1 MAAHDSRVPEG
12 QNRVCR
18 GGCAPRV
25 GNAAPANRLT
35 GMMKPMSA
43 ESSEKV
49 AILGA
54 GMMGET
60 ILAGLLRAGRPVEQV
75 VISERRPERAAELA
89 ARHGVSVL
97 DNVKAAAF
105 GDTLLLVVKPQD
117 VAALL
122 TEIAGSIRPGTL
134 VISLA
139 AGLTTALL
147 ERQLPAGTPVVR
159 VMPNTP
165 ALVDQGMSALSPG
178 AQCDAGHLAQAEA
191 LLAAT
196 GQVIQVPEHYQD
208 AVTAVSGSG
217 PAYVFYVAE
226 AMIEAGVLLGLP
238 RATSTELVVQTLY
251 GAATMLKE
259 TGTHPSILREQ
270 VTSPG
275 GTTVAALRLLD
286 DQRVRASFVS
296 AMEAARDRSRE
307 LSAGTP

>member
-1 MAAHDSRVPEG
+1 
-12 QNRVCR
+12 
-18 GGCAPRV
+18 
-25 GNAAPANRLT
+25 
-35 GMMKPMSA
+35 MSA
-43 ESSEKV
+43 EKV

-60 ILAGLLRAGRPVEQV
+60 VLAGLLRAGRPADQV

-89 ARHGVSVL
+89 QRHGVVVL
-97 DNVKAAAF
+97 DNVKAAEF
-105 GDTLLLVVKPQD
+105 GDILLLVVKPQD
-117 VAALL
+117 VAGLL
-122 TEIAGSIRPGTL
+122 DEIAGSMRPGTL

-139 AGLTTALL
+139 AGQSTSTL
-147 ERQLPAGTPVVR
+147 ESRLPAGTAVVR

-178 AQCDAGHLAQAEA
+178 AHCDPDQLATALA

-196 GQVIQVPEHYQD
+196 GEVVQVPEQYQD

-226 AMIEAGVLLGLP
+226 AMIEAGVLFGLP
-238 RATSTELVVQTLY
+238 RSTSTELVVQTLY

-275 GTTVAALRLLD
+275 GTTAAALRLLD
-286 DQRVRASFVS
+286 DQRVRAAFIS
-296 AMEAARDRSRE
+296 AMEAARDRSRD
-307 LSAGTP
+307 LSA